1 MGLGPTWSQICSRIC
16 YISKICKFCIEKDI
30 HVCRLESASLTCKN
44 VIYRS
49 EINAKREPHGI
60 KF

>member
-1 MGLGPTWSQICSRIC
+1 MGLGPTWYQICSRIC

-30 HVCRLESASLTCKN
+30 HVYRLESASLTCKN
-44 VIYRS
+44 VIYRP

>member
-1 MGLGPTWSQICSRIC
+1 MGLGPTWYQIRNRIC
-16 YISKICKFCIEKDI
+16 YIPKISKFCIEKDI
-30 HVCRLESASLTCKN
+30 HVYRLESASLTCKN
-44 VIYRS
+44 VIYRP